1 MFKEMR
7 RSDREL
13 SQEEALEILDKCS
26 YGILSV
32 LGENDYAYGV
42 PLNYVFLNNNVY
54 IHCARQGFKLD
65 SIRKNP
71 KVCFTVV
78 GETETLPDKFS
89 TNYESA
95 ILFGEAVEVTESEKI
110 EALKSFIYKFST
122 GFKEEGM
129 QYIERAASATNVIK
143 IETKK
148 ITGKARR

>member
-1 MFKEMR
+1 MFKNMR

-13 SQEEALEILDKCS
+13 SQEEALVILEKCS
-26 YGILSV
+26 FGVLSV
-32 LGENDYAYGV
+32 LGDNEYAYGV

-54 IHCARQGFKLD
+54 IHCAKQGFKLD

-78 GETETLPDKFS
+78 GETETLADKFS

-95 ILFGEAVEVTESEKI
+95 IVFGEAIEIIESEKI
-110 EALKSFIYKFST
+110 EALKSFIYKFSPD
-122 GFKEEGM
+122 FKEEGM
-129 QYIERAASATNVIK
+129 QYIEKAAYATTVIK
-143 IETKK
+143 IESQK